1 VIAEGSV
8 SVPPFGP
15 RRTPPPQLRVISRR
29 TTTRGLLLLLVLGA
43 FSGTAQAAVPRLAFP
58 VVGNVSFTNDYG
70 APRPGGWH
78 QGNDLMA
85 RWRAPV
91 IAAER
96 GTVQLHTGSTI
107 GTCML
112 YLHGASGYTYVYIHL
127 NNDLTAK
134 SEDSG
139 GCTRGVA
146 YAPGLRS
153 GDFVR
158 KGELLGYVGDSG
170 DAENGMDH
178 LHFEIR
184 RNGTPQNPYNHLRAA
199 PRALYPKPAT
209 VDPIW
214 LRLRGRVL
222 SVTSDAIEVEA
233 RNIRMSNGWVIWY
246 KRRVVLSLSEGTVYE
261 RRTSSGPT
269 SSSFDAVRAGDGVRV
284 WTPNFTPTWRTQ
296 RAPAGTLAA
305 ATVRTG

>member
-1 VIAEGSV
+1 MPSY
-8 SVPPFGP
+8 
-15 RRTPPPQLRVISRR
+15 R
-29 TTTRGLLLLLVLGA
+29 TTTRGLLLLLVLGV
-43 FSGTAQAAVPRLAFP
+43 FSGTANAAVPRLAFP

-85 RWRAPV
+85 RWRAPA

-96 GTVQLHTGSTI
+96 GRVQLHTGSSI

-112 YLHGASGYTYVYIHL
+112 YLYGASGYTYVYIHL
-127 NNDLTAK
+127 NNDLTAR

-139 GCTRGVA
+139 GCKQGVA

-158 KGELLGYVGDSG
+158 KGELIGYVGDSG

-184 RNGTPQNPYNHLRAA
+184 KNGSPQNPYNHLLAA
-199 PRALYPKPAT
+199 RHVLYPRPAT
-209 VDPIW
+209 LDPIW
-214 LRLRGRVL
+214 LALRGTVRSVSADALEVTVSRVK
-222 SVTSDAIEVEA
+222 
-233 RNIRMSNGWVIWY
+233 MSNGWGFY
-246 KRRVVLSLSEGTVYE
+246 NTRRVTLALSSETAYVE
-261 RRTSSGPT
+261 STSSGAVAA
-269 SSSFDAVRAGDGVRV
+269 SSASVKPGEAVRV
-284 WTPNFTPTWRTQ
+284 WTTNFAPTWTTQ
-296 RAPAGTLAA
+296 VAWAGTLAA
-305 ATVRTG
+305 STVRTPD

>member
-1 VIAEGSV
+1 M
-8 SVPPFGP
+8 
-15 RRTPPPQLRVISRR
+15 
-29 TTTRGLLLLLVLGA
+29 LGV
-43 FSGTAQAAVPRLAFP
+43 FCGTAQAAVPRLAFP

-85 RWRAPV
+85 RWRAPA

-96 GTVQLHTGSTI
+96 GTVELHTGSSI

-112 YLHGASGYTYVYIHL
+112 YLRGASGYTYVYIHL

-146 YAPGLRS
+146 YAPGLRT

-170 DAENGMDH
+170 DAENGSPH

-184 RNGTPQNPYNHLRAA
+184 RNGSPQNPYNHLRAA
-199 PRALYPKPAT
+199 PHALYPKPAT
-209 VDPIW
+209 LDPIW
-214 LRLRGRVL
+214 LRLRGNVR
-222 SVTSDAIEVEA
+222 SVTSDTIEVNVG
-233 RNIRMSNGWVIWY
+233 NIRMSNGWVIRY
-246 KRRVVLSLSEGTVYE
+246 ARRVVLTLSEATVYE

-269 SSSFDAVRAGDGVRV
+269 TSSFAAVRAGDPVRV
-284 WTPNFTPTWRTQ
+284 WTPTFTPSWKTQ
-296 RAPAGTLAA
+296 RAPAGVLIA

>member
-1 VIAEGSV
+1 MPSY
-8 SVPPFGP
+8 
-15 RRTPPPQLRVISRR
+15 R
-29 TTTRGLLLLLVLGA
+29 TTTRGLLLLLVLGV
-43 FSGTAQAAVPRLAFP
+43 FSGTANAAVPRLAFP

-85 RWRAPV
+85 RWRAPA

-96 GTVQLHTGSTI
+96 GRVQLHTGSSI

-112 YLHGASGYTYVYIHL
+112 YLYGASGYTYVYIHL
-127 NNDLTAK
+127 NNDLTAR

-139 GCTRGVA
+139 GCKQGVA

-158 KGELLGYVGDSG
+158 KGELIGYVGDSG

-184 RNGTPQNPYNHLRAA
+184 KNGSPQNPYNHLLAA
-199 PRALYPKPAT
+199 RHVLYPRPAT
-209 VDPIW
+209 LDPIW
-214 LRLRGRVL
+214 LALRGTVRSVSADALEVTVSRVK
-222 SVTSDAIEVEA
+222 
-233 RNIRMSNGWVIWY
+233 MSNGWGFY
-246 KRRVVLSLSEGTVYE
+246 NTRRVTLALSSETAYVE
-261 RRTSSGPT
+261 STSSGAVAA
-269 SSSFDAVRAGDGVRV
+269 SSASVEPGEAVRV
-284 WTPNFTPTWRTQ
+284 WTTNFAPTWTTQ
-296 RAPAGTLAA
+296 VAWAGTLAA
-305 ATVRTG
+305 STVRTPD